1 MALSDGLM
9 VIRHLFGSA
18 FFGEALIN
26 KAISPDSV
34 LLGEISYNQM
44 TAEARQEVAGLVA
57 ANIDTL
63 LGAPVGLG

>member
-1 MALSDGLM
+1 M

-18 FFGEALIN
+18 FTGDALIN

-34 LLGEISYNQM
+34 LLGVIPYNQM
-44 TAEARQEVAGLVA
+44 TAEARQDVAGLVA

-63 LGAPVGLG
+63 FGAPVGLG